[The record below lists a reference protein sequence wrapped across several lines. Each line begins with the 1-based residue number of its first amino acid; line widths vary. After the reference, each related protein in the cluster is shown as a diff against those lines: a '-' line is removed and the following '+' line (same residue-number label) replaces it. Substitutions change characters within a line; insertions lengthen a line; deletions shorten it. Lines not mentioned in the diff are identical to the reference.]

1 MKTRFRFLCCT
12 CALLIA
18 GSASTARMADGHTP
32 KASPTCFA
40 GFPQGV
46 FHGTPYQV
54 TTAQIALFLT
64 ASYTFKDPSLAHE
77 NMPGLLVADMNP
89 VSPAVQFAVVDG
101 SAGNFSIHLNVF
113 QDATQ
118 DHYGMTAIVNGPPKV
133 NFNGYDPTHIQT
145 DVEYFEFTLPAQYV
159 TGSKLIQD
167 TGEKIATYLEN
178 GWTCNQT
185 NRY

>member
-18 GSASTARMADGHTP
+18 GSASTAGTADGHSQ

-46 FHGTPYQV
+46 FHGSPYQV

-118 DHYGMTAIVNGPPKV
+118 DHYGMTAIVNGPPKI
-133 NFNGYDPTHIQT
+133 NFNGYDSRSNRRAVLSIYAAGAIRHRIEVDSGYRRKNRKLPGERL
-145 DVEYFEFTLPAQYV
+145 DV
-159 TGSKLIQD
+159 
-167 TGEKIATYLEN
+167 
-178 GWTCNQT
+178 
-185 NRY
+185 